1 MKSTNYTRFCR
12 RLFANFFE
20 KFNLSETS
28 KNRLLEKAD
37 IPIMYQE
44 YYSMIIMNVLIGFIS
59 SFISLLILYLI
70 IPHPVL
76 SLLMLIVSCIVPF
89 GIGFYYIYLPTSK
102 AKARG
107 KKIDRFLPYAANFIN
122 TMSVAGVSPSEI
134 FEALSKV
141 ELYGE
146 IQKEAKKISTEINM
160 MGVDSITAM
169 QNAIRISPSTKFKEF
184 IQGIL
189 ATIQSGSELGPY
201 FERCVE
207 KYMAKDIV
215 DRKRNLESLA
225 IMAEAFVVT
234 VIAFP
239 LFLAI
244 IISIMG
250 LTADGGIAF
259 EFLYMIALVIL
270 PMAYFGFYVLMS
282 SGMGEAV

>member
-1 MKSTNYTRFCR
+1 
-12 RLFANFFE
+12 
-20 KFNLSETS
+20 
-28 KNRLLEKAD
+28 LLEKAD
-37 IPIMYQE
+37 IPMVYQE
-44 YYSMIIMNVLIGFIS
+44 YYSMVIMNLIIGYIS
-59 SFISLLILYLI
+59 SFISLMVLYI
-70 IPHPVL
+70 IVPHPITA
-76 SLLMLIVSCIVPF
+76 LLMLIVSCIVPVA
-89 GIGFYYIYLPTSK
+89 IGLYYISLPSSK

-146 IQKEAKKISTEINM
+146 IQKEAKKITTEINM
-160 MGVDSITAM
+160 MGIDAVTAM
-169 QNAIRISPSTKFKEF
+169 QNAIKISPSEKFKEF

-189 ATIQSGSELGPY
+189 STIQSGSELGPY
-201 FERCVE
+201 FDRCVE
-207 KYMAKDIV
+207 KYMATDLV

-250 LTADGGIAF
+250 LTSSSGIAF
-259 EFLYMIALVIL
+259 DFLYIIALMVL

-282 SGMGEAV
+282 SGMGESV